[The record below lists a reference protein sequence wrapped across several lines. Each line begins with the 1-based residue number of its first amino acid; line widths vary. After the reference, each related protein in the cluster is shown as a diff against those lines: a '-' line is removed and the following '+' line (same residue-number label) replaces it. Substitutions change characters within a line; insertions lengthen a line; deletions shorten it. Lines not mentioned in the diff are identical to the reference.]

1 MHILIPVFFKAPLG
15 GLHSHVYA
23 QARAITKVGWRCT
36 ILCKPGIFAQQCRDI
51 GLDVIEDDF
60 KDPSG
65 SATRIASALK
75 FDIVHAHPF
84 ASREIGQRIARKLNI
99 PIMLTMH
106 GKYTDSLEEDSDDFS
121 RIFCVSLGVRDHLVK
136 EGVKNLHKIL
146 IYPNAVNTDLFYS
159 GHSERLDRINAIS
172 CYFPNGIEANDRII
186 VFSCRMGLDKK
197 FILNCVIDAWAYQV
211 KNRLTTW
218 NWLVVG
224 DGPRRPML
232 ESAANELNKE
242 LGRQCLNFT
251 GWQEEEKL
259 NKFYQSADLV
269 VAPGRS
275 ALDALGSNRPVIAI
289 GSQSYIGIINEEN
302 WYKGTYSNFG
312 GVGERVYI
320 SGELYKD
327 INSIIYDD
335 ERLAVLGRL
344 GKEKISYFYDQKY
357 WDKWLV
363 NQYREAYE
371 LHNKPLSGE
380 TDASKDLKEI
390 SFQPN

>member
-36 ILCKPGIFAQQCRDI
+36 ILCKPGIFAQQCRDN
-51 GLDVIEDDF
+51 GLDVIEDNF

-65 SATRIASALK
+65 SATCITNAFK

-84 ASREIGQRIARKLNI
+84 ASREIGQRIAKILNI
-99 PIMLTMH
+99 PIMLTIH
-106 GKYTDSLEEDSDDFS
+106 GKYIDSLEEDSDDFS

-136 EGVKNLHKIL
+136 KGVKNLHKIL
-146 IYPNAVNTDLFYS
+146 IYPNAVNTEVFY
-159 GHSERLDRINAIS
+159 GGYSERLDRVKAIS
-172 CYFPNGIEANDRII
+172 SNFPTRILAKDRMI
-186 VFSCRMGLDKK
+186 VFSCRMGPDKE
-197 FILNCVIDAWAYQV
+197 FILNCVIDTWAYQV

-218 NWLVVG
+218 NWLVAG
-224 DGPRRPML
+224 DGPERSQL
-232 ESAANELNKE
+232 ESVAIELNKD
-242 LGRQCLNFT
+242 LGRQCITFL
-251 GWQEEEKL
+251 GWQDEDKL
-259 NKFYQSADLV
+259 NKIYQSADLI

-275 ALDALGSNRPVIAI
+275 ALDGLGSNRPVIAI
-289 GSQSYIGIINEEN
+289 GSKAYIGIIDEEN

-312 GVGERVYI
+312 GVGDRGYI
-320 SGELYKD
+320 SGELYRD

-344 GKEKISYFYDQKY
+344 GKQKISYFYDQKY

-363 NQYREAYE
+363 NQYREVFE

-380 TDASKDLKEI
+380 TDASKDLREI
-390 SFQPN
+390 NYQPN